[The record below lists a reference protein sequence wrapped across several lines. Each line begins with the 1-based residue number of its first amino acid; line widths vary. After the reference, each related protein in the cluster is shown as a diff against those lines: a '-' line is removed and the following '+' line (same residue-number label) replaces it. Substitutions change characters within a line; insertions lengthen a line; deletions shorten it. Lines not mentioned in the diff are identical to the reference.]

1 MKRALGPL
9 FLLLAASCA
18 REEARPLAGYVEADL
33 LYLAPQ
39 ETGLLRELMVEPGA
53 RVAAGDIVF
62 RLDAR
67 RAAFS
72 AEQAEAAAQSAEVRA
87 AEAGMIA
94 QQIAEAEASVA
105 LARQTFARTSKL
117 LKEGVI
123 TRARYDADAAALKA
137 AEARLLSISAER
149 GAALRDFDAAAAAA
163 GAAERRLA
171 EMETMAPRAG
181 VIERVYRRPGE
192 VVAAGEPVAS
202 LLAPENLK
210 LRFFAPE
217 PLLASLKIGGPVGFT
232 CDGCAGEQQASIIFI
247 ASEPQFTPPV
257 IYSIDEREKLVFLVE
272 ARPAA
277 PGALRPGQPVSIRT
291 ISGNALP

>member
-1 MKRALGPL
+1 MKRALVV
-9 FLLLAASCA
+9 LLAALAASCA

-39 ETGLLRELMVEPGA
+39 EAGIISELMVEPGS
-53 RVAAGDIVF
+53 RVAAGDVIF

-67 RAAFS
+67 RAGFS
-72 AEQAEAAAQSAEVRA
+72 AAQAEATAGGVAARTAET
-87 AEAGMIA
+87 GMIA

-123 TRARYDADAAALKA
+123 TRARFDSDAAALKA
-137 AEARLLSISAER
+137 AEARLASISAER
-149 GAALRDFDAAAAAA
+149 GAALRDFDAATAAANL
-163 GAAERRLA
+163 AERRLA
-171 EMETMAPRAG
+171 DMETLAPAAG
-181 VIERVYRRPGE
+181 VIERVYRRQGE
-192 VVAAGEPVAS
+192 VVGAGEPVAA

-217 PLLASLKIGGPVGFT
+217 TLLSSLRIGGPVTFT
-232 CDGCAGEQQASIIFI
+232 CDGCDGDLEASIVFI

-257 IYSIDEREKLVFLVE
+257 IYSIEEREKLVFLVE

-277 PGALRPGQPVSIRT
+277 PGSLRPGQPVSIRT
-291 ISGNALP
+291 IAGAAAP